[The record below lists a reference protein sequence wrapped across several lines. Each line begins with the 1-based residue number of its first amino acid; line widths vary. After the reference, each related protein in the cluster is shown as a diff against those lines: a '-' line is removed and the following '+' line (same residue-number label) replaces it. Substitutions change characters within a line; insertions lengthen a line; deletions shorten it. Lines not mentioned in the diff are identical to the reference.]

1 MHESA
6 TIWNFFVL
14 LTPREKGENMSDNP
28 TGSTVQ
34 KNESFLAK
42 SVVGLMFVAVSIAAL
57 VLGVVAVVAINN
69 NNGGSAS
76 SSSSVKVATIV
87 QVRLTEFAV
96 TLTPATVP
104 PGEVTFQVVNGG
116 TLEHNFAIKALNK
129 RTPFLKAGEVA
140 ELIVSGLEVGE
151 VAINCEVAGHEASG
165 MKATLT
171 VAEGSS
177 ATASSDTVPMSAL
190 TWQQM
195 DKAMEDVA
203 MKYPA
208 KTEGVGNQELEYT
221 VSDDGYK
228 VFNLD
233 AKIVKWEV
241 EPGKFVDAWTYNGM
255 VPGPVIHVLTGDKV
269 RIILKNDLPESTSLH
284 LHGIRVPNAMDGVDP
299 YTQKPIEPGSS
310 FTYEFTALE
319 PSVGMYHSHHNAQ
332 VQIPN
337 GMAGAIII
345 DDWKTIAMKA
355 AKGKTGDTDGK
366 AEQEVVMVL
375 NDAGN
380 IGLSLN
386 GKSFPATAPYTLKV
400 GETLVVH
407 YYNEGFMTH
416 PMHMHQPS
424 GLVVARD
431 GKVLDAPYFAD
442 TISVAP
448 GERWTVVYTAKD
460 PGVWAWHCHIL
471 THAET
476 PQGMRYMVTA
486 LIVS

>member
-1 MHESA
+1 
-6 TIWNFFVL
+6 
-14 LTPREKGENMSDNP
+14 MSDNP

-76 SSSSVKVATIV
+76 SSSSSSAASTTVH
-87 QVRLTEFAV
+87 VRLTEFAITV
-96 TLTPATVP
+96 TPATIP
-104 PGEVTFQVVNGG
+104 PGEVDFDITNGG
-116 TLEHNFAIKALNK
+116 TLEHNFAIKALNQ
-129 RTPFLKAGEVA
+129 RTPFLKAGETA
-140 ELIVSGLEVGE
+140 HLIVSGLDVGDI
-151 VAINCEVAGHEASG
+151 AIICETPGHEASG

-177 ATASSDTVPMSAL
+177 SMATSDTTPMAAV

-203 MKYPA
+203 MKFPA

-221 VSDDGYK
+221 MSADGFK

-255 VPGPVIHVLTGDKV
+255 VPGPEIHVLTGDKV
-269 RIILKNDLPESTSLH
+269 RLVLKNDLPESTSLH

-299 YTQKPIEPGSS
+299 YTQKPIEPGGS

-319 PSVGMYHSHHNAQ
+319 PSIGMYHSHHNAQ

-337 GMAGAIII
+337 GMAGALII
-345 DDWKTIAMKA
+345 DDWKAIAMKA

-400 GETLVVH
+400 GETMVVH
-407 YYNEGFMTH
+407 YLNEGFMTH
-416 PMHMHQPS
+416 PMHLHQPA

-431 GKVLDAPYFAD
+431 GHVLDSPYFAD
-442 TISVAP
+442 TVSIAP

-460 PGVWAWHCHIL
+460 AGVWAWHCHIL